1 MCIAPSG
8 TNCER
13 KEKRMSKLQEHL
25 AALIDEHLVK
35 EPAPVDDV
43 ENVVGHPVETSP
55 APVPNVEPVEEIT
68 VYTATPAEIN
78 YWHAHGSN
86 VFLQTMLREY
96 DLNNSSENVAA
107 YNHFRIGLDEKN
119 HRATF
124 AIDDVHYLAIEFNQR
139 NCAPVDKTQARRV
152 LEKICAIRIASSR
165 FVIFCGI
172 EIERFD

>member
-1 MCIAPSG
+1 MTDLKARWLSLLDEYSDEKDAVIALPVP
-8 TNCER
+8 
-13 KEKRMSKLQEHL
+13 Q
-25 AALIDEHLVK
+25 V
-35 EPAPVDDV
+35 APVDDV

-55 APVPNVEPVEEIT
+55 APVPNVEPVEEIP
-68 VYTATPAEIN
+68 VYTATSAEIN

-96 DLNNSSENVAA
+96 DLDNSSENVAA

-152 LEKICAIRIASSR
+152 LEKICAIRIASS
-165 FVIFCGI
+165 VA
-172 EIERFD
+172 D